1 MPTLA
6 EQLEQ
11 LRLCEQQT
19 LDLKQ
24 TIKEFVSQER
34 IFDILKK
41 ALTNKFTAKIPY
53 QRFDNEGYVE
63 LEPTSTSTFSD
74 HNAYNFIIEAEP
86 RHILLEARIVF
97 DGKNVSIQMI
107 EYRTDILTK
116 DDIIELL
123 KQVIGVENKVK

>member
-19 LDLKQ
+19 LDIKN

-34 IFDILKK
+34 IFDMLKK
-41 ALTNKFTAKIPY
+41 ALANKFTAKIPY

-63 LEPTSTSTFSD
+63 LEPTSTSTFSGY
-74 HNAYNFIIEAEP
+74 NAYNFTIEAEP
-86 RHILLEARIVF
+86 RHVLLETRIIF
-97 DGKNVSIQMI
+97 DGKNVSVQMI

-116 DDIIELL
+116 DNIINLL

>member
-19 LDLKQ
+19 LDIKQ

-34 IFDILKK
+34 IFDMLKK
-41 ALTNKFTAKIPY
+41 ALANKFTAKIPY

-63 LEPTSTSTFSD
+63 LEPTSTTTFSGY
-74 HNAYNFIIEAEP
+74 NAYNFIIESEP

-97 DGKNVSIQMI
+97 DGMNVSVQMI

-116 DDIIELL
+116 NDIIELL

>member
-19 LDLKQ
+19 LELKQ

-34 IFDILKK
+34 IFNMLKK

-63 LEPTSTSTFSD
+63 LEPTSTSTFSGY
-74 HNAYNFIIEAEP
+74 NAYNFTIEAEP
-86 RHILLEARIVF
+86 RHILLEARIIF
-97 DGKNVSIQMI
+97 DGKNVSVQMI

-123 KQVIGVENKVK
+123 KQVIRVENKIK